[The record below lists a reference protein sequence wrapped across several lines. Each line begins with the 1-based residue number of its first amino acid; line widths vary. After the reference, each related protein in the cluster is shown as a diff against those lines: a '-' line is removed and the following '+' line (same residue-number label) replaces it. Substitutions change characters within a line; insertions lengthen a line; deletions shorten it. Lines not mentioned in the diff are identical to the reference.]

1 MKINILKKGI
11 LTLAGGALLSLSG
24 YSQIGPAIDQD
35 FVATKTR
42 TNWDVNNKTVGG
54 TIAVASTIS
63 QNATTGVITISP
75 SKNTSDPAKYRGD
88 FVYATG
94 PAGQV
99 KFNPT
104 TYPIVAIKFTKPSTG
119 NLTFDIG
126 SVGDYRKPGSGTQN
140 NQQTALNGYSNIYY
154 YDLGAAGAKLGATK
168 EINETNFTY
177 PIEGT
182 ALSFKI
188 ADLTIYE
195 TYDIYWVKSFASV
208 AALTAYVES
217 TLPVSLTYY
226 QVKLLQNGYV
236 DVNWKVASEN
246 NNSYFVVERKA
257 DEGNFNKLEK
267 IPSKGNGKSDY
278 FFIDKNPQAGTNYY
292 RLSQVD
298 KDGTKKELGI
308 QSVNHSLDTG
318 NDLTIYPLPVTG
330 NSLYFNYLS
339 NNKVV
344 SVSITSLAGKKILEQ
359 TLAVELNGVY
369 KVQLINKPVTG
380 IYLLTIDGKQSQ
392 KILIN

>member
-1 MKINILKKGI
+1 MEINVLKKGI
-11 LTLAGGALLSLSG
+11 LTLAGGALLSLNG
-24 YSQIGPAIDQD
+24 YSQIGPEINQD
-35 FVATKTR
+35 FVATKAR

-54 TIAVASTIS
+54 TVAVASTIS

-75 SKNTSDPAKYRGD
+75 STNTSNPAKYRGD

-99 KFNPT
+99 KLNPT

-119 NLTFDIG
+119 NLTLDIG

-140 NQQTALNGYSNIYY
+140 NQQTALPGYTDIYY
-154 YDLGAAGAKLGATK
+154 YDLGATGAKLGATK

-182 ALSFKI
+182 NLSFKI
-188 ADLTIYE
+188 ADLTTYE

-208 AALTAYVES
+208 AALTAYVEN
-217 TLPVSLTYY
+217 TLPVSLTDY
-226 QVKLLQNGYV
+226 QVKLLQNGYAQL
-236 DVNWKVASEN
+236 NWKVSSEQLN
-246 NNSYFVVERKA
+246 DYFLIERKA
-257 DEGNFNKLEK
+257 GEGDFIE
-267 IPSKGNGKSDY
+267 IDRVSSKGTGVSEY
-278 FFIDKNPQAGTNYY
+278 SFIDNNPQSGMNYY

-298 KDGTKKELGI
+298 VDGTKKELGVK
-308 QSVNHSLDTG
+308 SVNHSL
-318 NDLTIYPLPVTG
+318 NAAKDLIVYPLPVIG
-330 NSLYFNYLS
+330 NTLSFNYTAGHKAVTVGIS
-339 NNKVV
+339 
-344 SVSITSLAGKKILEQ
+344 TLAGKKILEQ
-359 TLAVELNGVY
+359 TLAVESNGVY
-369 KVQLINKPVTG
+369 KVQLTNKPAAG